1 MPPRSTTVGQEVHRA
16 AQRFERLAY
25 VSTAYVAGMRLRI
38 LGILAAFAVP
48 RFASLE
54 GQARLA
60 STQALA
66 GSVRS
71 GAALAHALWL
81 AQGDPASA
89 SVTMEGQPIAM
100 AFGYPDAAAIE
111 AVASNGRQIV
121 PPVMGAAA
129 FLMAE
134 FLNIPYG
141 QIALAAAIVVGIV
154 AAMGVLLGA
163 GFALTTSTRAPCART
178 AAIASAAPGIA
189 TVAGITSASYRD
201 R

>member
-1 MPPRSTTVGQEVHRA
+1 MNKLIRDGFSLIELVVVIT
-16 AQRFERLAY
+16 
-25 VSTAYVAGMRLRI
+25 I

-89 SVTMEGQPIAM
+89 NVTMEGQPIAM
-100 AFGYPDAAAIE
+100 AYGYPDAATIE
-111 AVASNGRQIV
+111 GTLVEYTGFKLTTGG
-121 PPVMGAAA
+121 GAAVFTKQA
-129 FLMAE
+129 QSGE
-134 FLNIPYG
+134 V
-141 QIALAAAIVVGIV
+141 IANCFVTYTPAAAANEAPQV
-154 AAMGVLLGA
+154 AA
-163 GFALTTSTRAPCART
+163 TTGGC
-178 AAIASAAPGIA
+178 
-189 TVAGITSASYRD
+189 
-201 R
+201 